1 MGRLITLESLEGSP
15 GRVLAAIG
23 TLFAVAYVSTIAL
36 VPRAHG
42 RILNG
47 DSIQYYAYLRSLAID
62 HDLDFTND
70 YELLYR
76 PTADGAA
83 GSSVWLTSKTPTGR
97 ATNLMSIGPAL
108 LWSPFFLLTYGA
120 LLLVRPFGIAVPL
133 DGIAAPFPLSAGIA
147 GVAYASLGAYFCYKA
162 CRLLVPAAASF
173 WATLVGWL
181 ATPALYYSLVSP
193 AYAHAPSLFAS
204 ALFYYVW
211 LRTRGQSGS
220 LRFVSLGL
228 LAGLAALMRWQDV
241 TILAFPLLELL
252 WDAWRRELPVPRA
265 ARNAGLML
273 GGLAIMILPQLLAWR
288 VIYGRMFVI
297 PQGERFMQWTAPAMI
312 PVLFSLRHGLFSW
325 TPAVLLAV
333 CGFAPLVRRD
343 RFVGWSAVLVFLVTV
358 YVNGA
363 VSDWWAGEAFGARR
377 FIGETVLF
385 TIGLGAIF
393 ASPFWQDRRRLLRW
407 TAVALIAYNLLFLL
421 QYEVFMWGYRDLSPY
436 PTTVRQV
443 LIDRVLLPWHLL
455 ARWIR

>member
-1 MGRLITLESLEGSP
+1 MLTLESLEHAP
-15 GRVLAAIG
+15 GRVLTLIG
-23 TLFAVAYVSTIAL
+23 VVFAVAYVSTITLA
-36 VPRAHG
+36 PRAHG

-70 YELLYR
+70 YQLLYR
-76 PTADGAA
+76 PTADGAT
-83 GSSVWLTSKTPTGR
+83 GSSVWLTSKTSTGR

-120 LLLVRPFGIAVPL
+120 LLLVRPFGIVGPL
-133 DGIAAPFPLSAGIA
+133 DGIAAPFQLSAGVA
-147 GVAYASLGAYFCYKA
+147 GVTYAALGAYFCYKA
-162 CRLLVPAAASF
+162 CRLLVSDEAAF
-173 WATLVGWL
+173 WATLVAWL

-204 ALFYYVW
+204 ALFYYAW
-211 LRTRGQSGS
+211 LKTRGESGS
-220 LRFVSLGL
+220 LRFFCLGL
-228 LAGLAALMRWQDV
+228 LAGLAALMRWQDA
-241 TILAFPLLELL
+241 TIIAFPLLELL
-252 WDAWRRELPVPRA
+252 WATWRRPSSIPRA
-265 ARNAGLML
+265 VVQAGLML
-273 GGLAIMILPQLLAWR
+273 GGLVLMILPQLLAWR

-297 PQGERFMQWTAPAMI
+297 PQGEGFMQWTAPAMI

-325 TPAVLLAV
+325 TPAALLAV

-343 RFVGWSAVLVFLVTV
+343 RFVGWSAVLVFVVAV

-393 ASPFWQDRRRLLRW
+393 ASPFWQRRHRLIRW
-407 TAVALIAYNLLFLL
+407 TAVTLIVYNLLFLL

-436 PTTVRQV
+436 PTTVRLV
-443 LIDRVLLPWHLL
+443 LIDRLFLPWHLI
-455 ARWIR
+455 ARWIG